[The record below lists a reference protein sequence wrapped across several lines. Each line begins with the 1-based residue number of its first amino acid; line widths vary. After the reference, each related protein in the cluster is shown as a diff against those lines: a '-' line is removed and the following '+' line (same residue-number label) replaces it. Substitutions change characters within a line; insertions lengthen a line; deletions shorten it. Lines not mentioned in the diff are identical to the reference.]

1 MATLSEQERQLERTI
16 SNTRGE
22 LVNRTSPD
30 LFALRLKQALM
41 NSPAFGQKEAE
52 RADINKQLGTARQS
66 LTANLSPEEL
76 QNFSPAQQRELVQGQ
91 RAGLSASYNR
101 NLEESNR
108 LGAGVE
114 AGVGE
119 ARTVMKD
126 IQDNLITR
134 MQFLSEDLNN
144 VKAKKAESKQLAF
157 GLANTGVIITPEIS
171 RMLDSTLSKDEKSI
185 WLAANSAAIRKEQ
198 ASRAGTAPNK
208 QAISDADGKVIGYF
222 DPGTGAAVY
231 YDQDKP
237 PQGGQTFEQF
247 LTEEQDKAGQ
257 SFAPAKVA
265 KLRDQFNQGLAGSNQ
280 LDSLREAFNSAVID
294 LPAERAKSAKSTFNS
309 YLSNGNLA
317 GATEYILR
325 TARSGAST
333 EQQGQVYG
341 RDQRSAQLTQL
352 KNDLAEFQRL
362 GGKTGVDIKLK
373 ESGAQLVGR
382 TSNPKLV
389 SLQNRINSTIQ
400 QYTRA
405 ISGAAFTDQEY
416 KRYQNLFP
424 SIGKTY
430 QLNEAMIDSLISAGD
445 LDQDTFYRQQL
456 GSGYDFVKSMMGG
469 QTSSGGQS
477 RPDISSFVKG

>member
-1 MATLSEQERQLERTI
+1 MATLSQQEASLERDI
-16 SNTRGE
+16 ANTRGE

-41 NSPAFGQKEAE
+41 NSPVFGQKEAE

-76 QNFSPAQQRELVQGQ
+76 QNLNPAQQRELVQGQ

-119 ARTVMKD
+119 ARTYMKD

-134 MQFLSEDLNN
+134 MQFLSDDLNN
-144 VKAKKAESKQLAF
+144 VKAKKSESKQLAF
-157 GLANTGVIITPEIS
+157 GLANTGVTITPEIS
-171 RMLDSTLSKDEKSI
+171 RMLDDTLTKDEKAI

-198 ASRAGTAPNK
+198 ASHASTAPNK

-231 YDQDKP
+231 YDKGQP

-247 LTEEQDKAGQ
+247 LADEQNKAGQ
-257 SFAPAKVA
+257 SFTPAKVA
-265 KLRDQFNQGLAGSNQ
+265 KLKDQFNQGLAGSNQ
-280 LDSLREAFNSAVID
+280 LDNLREAFNSAVID
-294 LPAERAKSAKSTFNS
+294 LPAERAKSAKATFNS

-325 TARSGAST
+325 TARSGASAS
-333 EQQGQVYG
+333 QQDQVYG
-341 RDQRSAQLTQL
+341 RDQRNAQLTQL
-352 KNDLAEFQRL
+352 KSDLAEFQRL
-362 GGKTGVDIKLK
+362 GGKTGVDIKFK
-373 ESGAQLVGR
+373 EGVAQLAGR
-382 TSNPKLV
+382 TSNPKLAAI
-389 SLQNRINSTIQ
+389 QNRINSTIQ

-416 KRYQNLFP
+416 KRYQAVFP
-424 SIGKTY
+424 DIGKT
-430 QLNEAMIDSLISAGD
+430 QELNTAKIDSLIQASN

-456 GSGYDFVKSMMGG
+456 GSGYDLVKSMMGG
-469 QTSSGGQS
+469 SSSSSSGGGQ
-477 RPDISSFVKG
+477 PPLSSFVK